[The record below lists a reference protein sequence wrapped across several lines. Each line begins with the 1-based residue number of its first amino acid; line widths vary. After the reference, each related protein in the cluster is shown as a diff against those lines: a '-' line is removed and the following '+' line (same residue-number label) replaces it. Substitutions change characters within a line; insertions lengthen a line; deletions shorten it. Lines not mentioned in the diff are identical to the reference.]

1 MRPRRFKA
9 FLGRYGQPILTL
21 AGMGVAWHAATT
33 WFAIPAWLLPSPRAV
48 GEMLY
53 GFRQLLPQHIW
64 VTLFETVAG
73 FLLSVLVGVPL
84 AVLIVWSPV
93 LQRTIYPII
102 LAAQSIPK
110 VAIAPLFLVWIGYG
124 MFSKILVVV
133 SVAFFPIVVDTV
145 TGLMAVEPDLLDM
158 VRVLRASTL
167 QTFLKI
173 RLPAC
178 LPFFFSGTK
187 VAVTLAVIGSVIG
200 EFVGSDKGL
209 GYLILVSGSQ
219 LNTAMV
225 FGVLAILSAMGMLL
239 FVMVEWM
246 QRVLCP
252 WSVGR

>member
-1 MRPRRFKA
+1 MRRRRLRA
-9 FLGRYGQPILTL
+9 FLGQYGHPLLTL
-21 AGMGVAWHAATT
+21 AGMAAAWHAATA
-33 WFAIPAWLLPSPRAV
+33 WFAIPGWLLPSPRAV
-48 GEMLY
+48 GEVLY
-53 GFRQLLPQHIW
+53 AFGHLLPQHIW
-64 VTLFETVAG
+64 VTLAETVAG
-73 FLLSVLVGVPL
+73 FLLSIAVGVPL

-110 VAIAPLFLVWIGYG
+110 VAIAPLFLIWIGYG

-173 RLPAC
+173 RLPAS
-178 LPFFFSGTK
+178 LPYFFSGTK

-225 FGVLAILSAMGMLL
+225 FGVLAILSAMGIAL
-239 FVMVEWM
+239 FVIVEGL
-246 QRVLCP
+246 QKVLCP

>member
-1 MRPRRFKA
+1 MRPRRLRA
-9 FLGRYGQPILTL
+9 FSVRYGQPLLTL
-21 AGMGVAWHAATT
+21 AAMAVAWHVVTT
-33 WFAIPAWLLPSPRAV
+33 WFSVPAWLVPSPRAV
-48 GEMLY
+48 GEALY
-53 GFRQLLPQHIW
+53 RFRGLLLQHIW
-64 VTLFETVAG
+64 VTLLETVAG
-73 FLLSVLVGVPL
+73 FLLSIVVGVPL

-124 MFSKILVVV
+124 MASKVLVVV

-145 TGLMAVEPDLLDM
+145 TGLTAVEPDLLDM

-167 QTFLKI
+167 QTFVKI
-173 RLPAC
+173 RLPAS
-178 LPFFFSGTK
+178 LPYFFSGTK

-200 EFVGSDKGL
+200 EFVGADKGL

-225 FGVLAILSAMGMLL
+225 FGVLAILSLMGMLL
-239 FVMVEWM
+239 FVAVEWA
-246 QRVLCP
+246 QRLLCP
-252 WSVGR
+252 WSVGH

>member
-9 FLGRYGQPILTL
+9 FLGHYGQPILTL
-21 AGMGVAWHAATT
+21 AGMAVAWHAATT
-33 WFAIPAWLLPSPRAV
+33 WFAIPPWLLPSPRAV
-48 GEMLY
+48 GEVLY
-53 GFRQLLPQHIW
+53 GFRHLLPVHVW
-64 VTLFETVAG
+64 VTLAETVAG
-73 FLLSVLVGVPL
+73 FLLSIAVGVPL
-84 AVLIVWSPV
+84 AVLIVWSPM

-124 MFSKILVVV
+124 MVSKVLVVV

-178 LPFFFSGTK
+178 LPYFFSGTK
-187 VAVTLAVIGSVIG
+187 VAVTLAVVGSVIG

-225 FGVLAILSAMGMLL
+225 FGVLVILSVMGMLL
-239 FVMVEWM
+239 FAMVEGL
-246 QRVLCP
+246 QRVFCP
-252 WSVGR
+252 WSVGK